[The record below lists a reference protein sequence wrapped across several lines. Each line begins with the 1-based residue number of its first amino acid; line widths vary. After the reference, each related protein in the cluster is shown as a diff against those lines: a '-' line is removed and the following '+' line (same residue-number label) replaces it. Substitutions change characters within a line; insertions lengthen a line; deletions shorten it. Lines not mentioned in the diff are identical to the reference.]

1 MFKLK
6 LIRKEFVHVK
16 DEYGHVEIEV
26 PMQFK
31 DLDDVFN
38 VLGYLLEGNRFKPVK
53 IEITEVEDEQND

>member
-6 LIRKEFVHVK
+6 LIRREFVHVK
-16 DEYGHVEIEV
+16 SEYGTVEIEV

-38 VLGYLLEGNRFKPVK
+38 IIGYLLEGNRFKPVK
-53 IEITEVEDEQND
+53 IEITEVEEEQND